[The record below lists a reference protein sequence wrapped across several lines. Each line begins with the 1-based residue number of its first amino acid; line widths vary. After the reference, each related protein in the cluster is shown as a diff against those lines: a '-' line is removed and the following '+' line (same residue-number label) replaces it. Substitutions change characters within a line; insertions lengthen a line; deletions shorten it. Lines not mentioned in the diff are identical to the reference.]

1 MGLKRPAYEGG
12 IAWHHV
18 GEKSISLW
26 RQGAFPG
33 VAIEQ
38 IFGDDDSHEKWG
50 ISSWTAGVLCSAL
63 RDSRKRR
70 EELCRGTESL
80 QPPLRLAK
88 WRPCCWMGGVRDSGG
103 QVINQVIDLLGR

>member
-1 MGLKRPAYEGG
+1 MGLNRPAYEGG

-50 ISSWTAGVLCSAL
+50 HIIVDRGISVLCSA
-63 RDSRKRR
+63 
-70 EELCRGTESL
+70 
-80 QPPLRLAK
+80 
-88 WRPCCWMGGVRDSGG
+88 
-103 QVINQVIDLLGR
+103 